1 MRLTMTETLDVVNF
15 SLVKEVIELFPPV
28 ALLINYT
35 LIKKSQSVR
44 IITIPVIFT
53 FISLSR

>member
-35 LIKKSQSVR
+35 SIEQKN
-44 IITIPVIFT
+44 
-53 FISLSR
+53 